1 MLLSNELGRLLNVA
15 DKLVQQHNDAY
26 ISSELF
32 VLAATEDEGELGRIL
47 RQAGASKSLV
57 EQAIEQQVRGGETV
71 QDELHKFYSDA

>member
-1 MLLSNELGRLLNVA
+1 VLLSNELGRLLNVA

-57 EQAIEQQVRGGETV
+57 EQAIEQVRGGETV

>member
-57 EQAIEQQVRGGETV
+57 EQAIEQVRGGETV